1 MGTTELAAE
10 LPHPQ
15 PPPPAKR
22 PGLLVRPSG
31 DGLCQ
36 RTRDG
41 IKPSVARGGL
51 RSAGANRR
59 RFANQILVNGLPIGK
74 SAIRQVG
81 KPAVRSPSPPPFG
94 ALWPQTATTL
104 PRFRE
109 KRPLLSNG
117 KWCLG

>member
-10 LPHPQ
+10 RPHAQ

-41 IKPSVARGGL
+41 IKPSVARGAPLCG
-51 RSAGANRR
+51 
-59 RFANQILVNGLPIGK
+59 
-74 SAIRQVG
+74 G
-81 KPAVRSPSPPPFG
+81 KPETIRRSDAAERPADWEIGETAGWETCGTVAEPAAVRG
-94 ALWPQTATTL
+94 
-104 PRFRE
+104 
-109 KRPLLSNG
+109 PLAPNRHHLNTVAG
-117 KWCLG
+117 KTPVTE